1 MSDRTPRVA
10 LLGAGA
16 WGHNH
21 LRTLHELGALALVC
35 DPDERRLGAV
45 RRTFPGVEVT
55 SDLEQVF
62 SHPDIEGVV
71 VATPAPTHAEL
82 ALRAIEAG
90 KDVLVEKPLATD
102 IASAAE
108 VVRAAGAR
116 GAVLMVGHMLEY
128 QPAMRRLHELLAAGE
143 LGAVR
148 WASASRLKLG
158 RVRNEENVLWS
169 FGPHDITLLLG
180 VVGADPEWV
189 TCRGGA
195 YVTPGVEDVGFLGL
209 SFAGGVEAQ
218 ISVSWLHPF
227 REMRLVVVGEQ
238 AMAVIDE
245 NQPPERQLTIY
256 PYEVERPEAGPPVA
270 VGGQP
275 TAIPVDG
282 EMPLRAESR
291 HFLERIVDRGRP
303 LTDGPSGLRTLRVL
317 EAGRRSLAQGGIPV
331 AFKDTEVNPG
341 VGAVEGDGYFAHP
354 TATVDHPAAIG
365 GGTSIWHYSHVMS
378 GAVIGR
384 GCSLGQNVFV
394 GNGVRI
400 GDGVKI
406 QNNVSV
412 YDGVTLEDGVFCGPS
427 MVFTNVLN
435 PRAEVERKDE
445 FRPTLVQRGA
455 TLGANCTVLCGVT
468 IGEYAFVGA
477 GSVVTADVPPHAL
490 VVGVPARCSGWICV
504 CGEQLRDVNQPRCG
518 RCGRGYLRSGESVA
532 LADDPAVT
540 RRSNPS

>member
-1 MSDRTPRVA
+1 MSDRIPGVA

-16 WGHNH
+16 WGQNH
-21 LRTLHELGALALVC
+21 LRTLHGLGALALVC
-35 DPDERRLGAV
+35 DPDPRRLEEAHHRFAGI
-45 RRTFPGVEVT
+45 EVT
-55 SDLEQVF
+55 PDPAQVF
-62 SHPDIEGVV
+62 SDPRIEGVV
-71 VATPAPTHAEL
+71 VVTPAPTHAGL
-82 ALRAIEAG
+82 ALRALEAG

-108 VVRAAGAR
+108 VVRAAEAR
-116 GAVLMVGHMLEY
+116 GAVLMVGHLLEY
-128 QPAMRRLHELLAAGE
+128 QPCVRRLHDLLDAGE

-148 WASASRLKLG
+148 WASSSRLKLG

-169 FGPHDITLLLG
+169 FAPHDITMLLG

-195 YVTPGVEDVGFLGL
+195 YLTPGVEDVGFLGL

-218 ISVSWLHPF
+218 VSVSWLHPF
-227 REMRLVVVGEQ
+227 REMRLVVVGDR

-245 NQPPERQLTIY
+245 NQPPERQLSIH
-256 PYEVERPEAGPPVA
+256 PYEVERPAGGAPVIVA
-270 VGGQP
+270 GQP
-275 TAIPVDG
+275 TSIAVDG
-282 EMPLRAESR
+282 EMPLRAELM

-317 EAGRRSLAQGGIPV
+317 EAGRRSLAQGGTPV
-331 AFKDTEVNPG
+331 AFKDTDVNAGSP
-341 VGAVEGDGYFAHP
+341 AVEGGGYFAHP
-354 TATVDHPAAIG
+354 TATIDDPAAIG
-365 GGTSIWHYSHVMS
+365 EGTSIWHYSHVMP

-384 GCSLGQNVFV
+384 NCSLGQNVFV
-394 GNGVRI
+394 ANGVRI

-427 MVFTNVLN
+427 MVFTNVVN

-445 FRPTLVQRGA
+445 YRPTLVRRGA
-455 TLGANCTVLCGVT
+455 TLGANCTVVCGVT

-477 GSVVTADVPPHAL
+477 GAVVAADVPPYAL
-490 VVGVPARCSGWICV
+490 VVGVPARRTAWMCV
-504 CGEQLRDVNQPRCG
+504 CGERLVDLDHPGCDRCG
-518 RCGRGYLRSGESVA
+518 RAYLRSGDS
-532 LADDPAVT
+532 LTLTRDPLVT
-540 RRSNPS
+540 PHNSRS